1 MITPQEITQKAQRH
15 YFPFLRSKI
24 TGEPF
29 FPLAIPFGKPAA
41 TVAYTDLKK
50 WVTDLLA
57 QAKATTG
64 YGYTVVLETR
74 ATRRYGEQS
83 LPAQI
88 LIETER
94 DFLRLLGKQR
104 EVDRFCAMVDLTR
117 QQLPQLV
124 DWLARYPQR
133 LVENLNVWPELLQV
147 CAYFLAH
154 PRPGLYLR
162 QLPIAVHTKFIEENS
177 AILRQLLDLLLPA
190 EAIQPEESS
199 FERRFYLRYDEPLL
213 RLRLLDPALQ
223 LALQWPSSD
232 LSLPFSQATG
242 LSLAGKR
249 VIITE
254 NKMNFLTLPL
264 LPDTVALWGQGFQV
278 HALRSVTWLHHCTIQ
293 YWGDL
298 DVQGF
303 QILAQVRA
311 LFPQTQ
317 ALLMDRATFDAFAG
331 FVVPGTPTPHTA
343 PTQLTPAERELYDHL
358 VANSLRLEQE
368 RIHQAYVCQ
377 LLR

>member
-1 MITPQEITQKAQRH
+1 MITPQEIMKKAQRH
-15 YFPFLRSKI
+15 YFPFLHSKI

-117 QQLPQLV
+117 QQIHLLV
-124 DWLARYPQR
+124 DWLARHPQR
-133 LVENLNVWPELLQV
+133 LVENLAVWPEILQV

-162 QLPIAVHTKFIEENS
+162 ELPVAVHTKFIEENS

-190 EAIQPEESS
+190 EALRPEESS

-331 FVVPGTPTPHTA
+331 FVVPGTPTPHAA
-343 PTQLTPAERELYDHL
+343 PAQLTPAERSLYDHL
-358 VANSLRLEQE
+358 AANQLPLEQE
-368 RIHQAYVCQ
+368 RIHHTYVLQ
-377 LLR
+377 HLS

>member
-1 MITPQEITQKAQRH
+1 M
-15 YFPFLRSKI
+15 
-24 TGEPF
+24 
-29 FPLAIPFGKPAA
+29 
-41 TVAYTDLKK
+41 AYTELKK

-74 ATRRYGEQS
+74 TTRRYGEQS
-83 LPAQI
+83 LPAQL

-104 EVDRFCAMVDLTR
+104 EVDRFRAMVDLTR

-162 QLPIAVHTKFIEENS
+162 ELPIAVHTKFIEENS
-177 AILRQLLDLLLPA
+177 AILRQLLDGLLPVD
-190 EAIQPEESS
+190 AIRPEETS

-213 RLRLLDPALQ
+213 RLRLLDPAWQ
-223 LALQWPSSD
+223 PALQWPSPD
-232 LSLPFSQATG
+232 LSLPFSQATA

-254 NKMNFLTLPL
+254 NKMNFLTLPSL
-264 LPDTVALWGQGFQV
+264 TDTIALWGQGFQV
-278 HALRSVTWLHHCTIQ
+278 NSLRTVNWLYQCAIW

-303 QILAQVRA
+303 QILAQVRT

-317 ALLMDRATFDAFAG
+317 SLMMDQATFAAFQP
-331 FVVPGTPTPHTA
+331 FVVPGMPTSLA
-343 PTQLTPAERELYDHL
+343 PPSQLTPDERTLYDSL
-358 VANSLRLEQE
+358 AANQLRLEQE
-368 RIHQAYVCQ
+368 RIHHTYVLQ
-377 LLR
+377 HLP